1 MLLMRNQLVYRT
13 QSGPME
19 TSCGVVLVNFGS
31 VLLLQ
36 YPQGHWGFP
45 KGHYEPEDGVFQ
57 RTALRELEEETGISD
72 VRMLDDWRMR
82 TLYTFTLKGKEVEK
96 EVFWFIGE
104 TDEYE
109 ITLSH
114 EHRNFMWLE
123 WDDAENQLNFD
134 QSKEVLRGARAQL
147 RALGR
152 EL

>member
-1 MLLMRNQLVYRT
+1 MKEEVSAGIILFNDNEDRK
-13 QSGPME
+13 
-19 TSCGVVLVNFGS
+19 F
-31 VLLLQ
+31 LLLN
-36 YPQGHWGFP
+36 YPSKHWDFV
-45 KGHYEPEDGVFQ
+45 KGKMEKDETPHE
-57 RTALRELEEETGISD
+57 TALRETKEETGISD
-72 VRMLDDWRMR
+72 VRMLDDWQMR
-82 TLYTFTLKGKEVEK
+82 TFYTFTLKGKEVEK

>member
-1 MLLMRNQLVYRT
+1 
-13 QSGPME
+13 ME

-45 KGHYEPEDGVFQ
+45 KGHYEEKDGAYQ
-57 RTALRELEEETGISD
+57 HTALRELEEETGISNLN
-72 VRMLDDWRMR
+72 MLDDWRMR
-82 TLYTFTLKGKEVEK
+82 TFYTFSRKGKKVEK

-104 TDEYE
+104 TEEYE

>member
-1 MLLMRNQLVYRT
+1 
-13 QSGPME
+13 ME

-31 VLLLQ
+31 ILLLQ

-45 KGHYEPEDGVFQ
+45 KGHYEAKDGVYQ
-57 RTALRELEEETGISD
+57 STALRELEEETGISD
-72 VRMLDDWRMR
+72 VRMLEDWRMR
-82 TLYTFTLKGKEVEK
+82 TTYDFTRKGKTVEK

-114 EHRNFMWLE
+114 EHRNFMWLD
-123 WDDAENQLNFD
+123 WDAAESQLSFE
-134 QSKEVLRGARAQL
+134 QSREVLRGAKAQL

-152 EL
+152 ET

>member
-1 MLLMRNQLVYRT
+1 MRNEFVALSHSRF
-13 QSGPME
+13 ME

-45 KGHYEPEDGVFQ
+45 KGHYEAKDGVYQ
-57 RTALRELEEETGISD
+57 QTALRELEEETGISE
-72 VRMLDDWRMR
+72 VEMLEDWRMR
-82 TLYTFTLKGKEVEK
+82 TFYTFNLKGRKVEK

-104 TDEYE
+104 TEEYD
-109 ITLSH
+109 IRLSH

-123 WDDAENQLNFD
+123 WDDAENQLDFD

-152 EL
+152 ES

>member
-13 QSGPME
+13 QSGSME

-82 TLYTFTLKGKEVEK
+82 TFYTFTLKGKEVEK

>member
-1 MLLMRNQLVYRT
+1 MRKQLVGRT
-13 QSGPME
+13 QSGFME

-45 KGHYEPEDGVFQ
+45 KGHYEVEDGVYQ
-57 RTALRELEEETGISD
+57 QTALRELEEETGISE
-72 VRMLDDWRMR
+72 VRMLADWRMR
-82 TLYTFTLKGKEVEK
+82 TFYTFSRKGRPVEK

-104 TDEYE
+104 TDEYD

-134 QSKEVLRGARAQL
+134 QSKEVLREARAHL

>member
-1 MLLMRNQLVYRT
+1 MRNQLVGRT
-13 QSGPME
+13 QSAFME

-45 KGHYEPEDGVFQ
+45 KGHYESEDGVYQ
-57 RTALRELEEETGISD
+57 QTALRELEEETGISE
-72 VRMLDDWRMR
+72 VRMLDDWQMR
-82 TLYTFTLKGKEVEK
+82 TFYTFSLKGRRVEK

-104 TDEYE
+104 TDEYD

>member
-1 MLLMRNQLVYRT
+1 MRKQLVGRT
-13 QSGPME
+13 QSGFME

-45 KGHYEPEDGVFQ
+45 KGHYEAEDGIYQ
-57 RTALRELEEETGISD
+57 QTALRELEEETGISE

-82 TLYTFTLKGKEVEK
+82 TFYTFTLKGRPIEK

-104 TDEYE
+104 TDEYD

-123 WDDAENQLNFD
+123 WDDAENQLNFE

>member
-1 MLLMRNQLVYRT
+1 MRKQLVGQT
-13 QSGPME
+13 QSEFME

-45 KGHYEPEDGVFQ
+45 KGHYESEDGVYQ
-57 RTALRELEEETGISD
+57 QTALRELEEETGISE

-82 TLYTFTLKGKEVEK
+82 TFYTFTRKGRKVEK

-104 TDEYE
+104 TDEYD

-123 WDDAENQLNFD
+123 WDDAENQLNFE

-152 EL
+152 EI

>member
-1 MLLMRNQLVYRT
+1 
-13 QSGPME
+13 
-19 TSCGVVLVNFGS
+19 
-31 VLLLQ
+31 
-36 YPQGHWGFP
+36 
-45 KGHYEPEDGVFQ
+45 
-57 RTALRELEEETGISD
+57 
-72 VRMLDDWRMR
+72 MLDDWRMR
-82 TLYTFTLKGKEVEK
+82 TYYTFTRKGRSVEK

-104 TDEYE
+104 TEEYE

-123 WDDAENQLNFD
+123 WDDAESQLNFD

>member
-1 MLLMRNQLVYRT
+1 MRNQLVSRT

-45 KGHYEPEDGVFQ
+45 KGHYEAEDGVYQ
-57 RTALRELEEETGISD
+57 QTALRELEEETGISE
-72 VRMLDDWRMR
+72 VRMLDDWGMR
-82 TLYTFTLKGKEVEK
+82 TFYTFSRKGRTVEK

-104 TDEYE
+104 TDEYD

-123 WDDAENQLNFD
+123 WDDAENQLNFE

>member
-1 MLLMRNQLVYRT
+1 MRNQLVSRT

-82 TLYTFTLKGKEVEK
+82 TFYTFTLKGKEVEK

-104 TDEYE
+104 TDEYD

>member
-1 MLLMRNQLVYRT
+1 MRKQFVGLTYSDT
-13 QSGPME
+13 ME

-36 YPQGHWGFP
+36 YPQGHWVFP
-45 KGHYEPEDGVFQ
+45 KGHYEADDGAYQ

-72 VRMLDDWRMR
+72 VRMLDDWQMR
-82 TLYTFTLKGKEVEK
+82 TFYTFSRKGRTVEK

-104 TDEYE
+104 TDQYD
-109 ITLSH
+109 IKLSH

-123 WDDAENQLNFD
+123 WDDAESQLSFE
-134 QSKEVLRGARAQL
+134 QSKEVVKGARAQL

-152 EL
+152 EN

>member
-1 MLLMRNQLVYRT
+1 MRKQLVDAAL
-13 QSGPME
+13 SSDME

-45 KGHYEPEDGVFQ
+45 KGHYEEEAGAYQ
-57 RTALRELEEETGISD
+57 RTALRELEEETGISEVD
-72 VRMLDDWRMR
+72 MLDGWRMR
-82 TLYTFTLKGKEVEK
+82 TFYTFSRKGKEVEK
-96 EVFWFIGE
+96 EVYWFIGE
-104 TDEYE
+104 TEQYE

-123 WDDAENQLNFD
+123 WDDAENQLNFE

-152 EL
+152 VL

>member
-1 MLLMRNQLVYRT
+1 MRKQLVGQT
-13 QSGPME
+13 QSEFME

-36 YPQGHWGFP
+36 SPQGHWGFP
-45 KGHYEPEDGVFQ
+45 KGHYEPEDGVYQ
-57 RTALRELEEETGISD
+57 QTALRELEEETGISE

-82 TLYTFTLKGKEVEK
+82 TFYTFTRKGRKVEK

-104 TDEYE
+104 TDEYD

-123 WDDAENQLNFD
+123 WDDAENQLNFE
-134 QSKEVLRGARAQL
+134 QS
-147 RALGR
+147 
-152 EL
+152 

>member
-1 MLLMRNQLVYRT
+1 MRKQFVALT
-13 QSGPME
+13 HSTIME

-45 KGHYEPEDGVFQ
+45 KGHYEETDGAYQ
-57 RTALRELEEETGISD
+57 RTALRELEEETGISNLS
-72 VRMLDDWRMR
+72 MLDDWRMR
-82 TLYTFTLKGKEVEK
+82 TFYTFSRKGKKVEK

-104 TDEYE
+104 TEEYE

>member
-1 MLLMRNQLVYRT
+1 
-13 QSGPME
+13 ME

-45 KGHYEPEDGVFQ
+45 KGHYEEADGAYQ

-72 VRMLDDWRMR
+72 VRMIEGWRMR
-82 TLYTFTLKGKEVEK
+82 THYTFSRKGRKVEK
-96 EVFWFIGE
+96 QVFWFIGE
-104 TDEYE
+104 TDALE

-123 WDDAENQLNFD
+123 WEEAESQLNFV

-152 EL
+152 EV

>member
-1 MLLMRNQLVYRT
+1 MRNQLVGRT
-13 QSGPME
+13 QSGFME

-45 KGHYEPEDGVFQ
+45 KGHYEDEDGVYQ
-57 RTALRELEEETGISD
+57 QTALRELEEETGISE

-82 TLYTFTLKGKEVEK
+82 TFYTFTLKGRPIEK

-104 TDEYE
+104 TDEYD
-109 ITLSH
+109 IKLSH

-123 WDDAENQLNFD
+123 WDDAENQLNFE

>member
-1 MLLMRNQLVYRT
+1 MRKQLVDLT
-13 QSGPME
+13 HSGSME

-45 KGHYEPEDGVFQ
+45 KGHYEAEDGTYQ
-57 RTALRELEEETGISD
+57 RTALRELEEETGISE
-72 VRMLDDWRMR
+72 VNMVDDWRMR
-82 TLYTFTLKGKEVEK
+82 TFYTFTHKGRQVEK

-104 TDEYE
+104 TEQYD

-123 WDDAENQLNFD
+123 WDDAENQLDFD
-134 QSKEVLRGARAQL
+134 QSKEILRGARAQL
-147 RALGR
+147 LALGR
-152 EL
+152 EV

>member
-1 MLLMRNQLVYRT
+1 MRNQLVGRT
-13 QSGPME
+13 QSAFME

-31 VLLLQ
+31 ILLLQ

-45 KGHYEPEDGVFQ
+45 KGHYESEDGVYQ
-57 RTALRELEEETGISD
+57 QTALRELEEETGISE
-72 VRMLDDWRMR
+72 VRMLDDWQMR
-82 TLYTFTLKGKEVEK
+82 TFYTFSRKGRPVEK

-104 TDEYE
+104 TDEYD

-123 WDDAENQLNFD
+123 WDDAENQLNFE
-134 QSKEVLRGARAQL
+134 QSKEVLRGARAHL

>member
-1 MLLMRNQLVYRT
+1 M
-13 QSGPME
+13 QSSKIKIKKSNDG
-19 TSCGVVLVNFGS
+19 N
-31 VLLLQ
+31 LLQ
-36 YPQGHWGFP
+36 KQTNMFDLL
-45 KGHYEPEDGVFQ
+45 KRVK
-57 RTALRELEEETGISD
+57 LEEETGISD
-72 VRMLDDWRMR
+72 VRMMDDWRKR
-82 TLYTFTLKGKEVEK
+82 TFYTFTLKGKEVEK

-104 TDEYE
+104 TDEYD

>member
-1 MLLMRNQLVYRT
+1 MRKQLVAQT
-13 QSGPME
+13 QSEFME

-45 KGHYEPEDGVFQ
+45 KGHYEPEDGVYQ
-57 RTALRELEEETGISD
+57 QTALRELEEETGISE

-82 TLYTFTLKGKEVEK
+82 TFYTFTRKGRKVEK

-104 TDEYE
+104 TDEYD

-123 WDDAENQLNFD
+123 WDDAENQLNFE
-134 QSKEVLRGARAQL
+134 QSNEVLRGARAQL

-152 EL
+152 EI

>member
-1 MLLMRNQLVYRT
+1 MLSIRNELVWLLL
-13 QSGPME
+13 SKGME

-45 KGHYEPEDGVFQ
+45 KGHYEPEDGVYQ
-57 RTALRELEEETGISD
+57 RTALRELEEETGISE
-72 VRMLDDWRMR
+72 VQMLDNWRMR
-82 TLYTFTLKGKEVEK
+82 TSYTFTRKGRTVEK

-104 TDEYE
+104 TDQYD

-123 WDDAENQLNFD
+123 WDDAENQLDFD

-152 EL
+152 EI

>member
-1 MLLMRNQLVYRT
+1 
-13 QSGPME
+13 ME

-45 KGHYEPEDGVFQ
+45 KGHYEAADGTYQ
-57 RTALRELEEETGISD
+57 RTALRELEEETGISA
-72 VRMLDDWRMR
+72 VRMVDDWQMR
-82 TLYTFTLKGKEVEK
+82 TYYEFHHKGRRIEK

-104 TDEYE
+104 TDAYD

-123 WDDAENQLNFD
+123 WEDAEAQLSFE
-134 QSKEVLRGARAQL
+134 QSREVLRGAREKLQS
-147 RALGR
+147 LGR

>member
-1 MLLMRNQLVYRT
+1 MRNQLVGRT
-13 QSGPME
+13 QSAFME

-45 KGHYEPEDGVFQ
+45 KGHNEPEDGIYQ
-57 RTALRELEEETGISD
+57 QTALRELEEETGISD
-72 VRMLDDWRMR
+72 VRMLDDWQMR
-82 TLYTFTLKGKEVEK
+82 TFYTFSRKGRRVEK

-104 TDEYE
+104 TDEYD

-147 RALGR
+147 RA
-152 EL
+152 